1 MLNKVLLK
9 DKYKDFVLE
18 DKQKFLEETQ
28 SIHSKLNL
36 NEISNL
42 PMLIYSQNKR
52 NALYYILS
60 LHYSL
65 KLDRILDYAVITGQ
79 TLINQHFTSEDNRD
93 NVLYNNVYYA
103 DLTFISLSQYDY
115 SSEYLE
121 SQIIDLIEFRTN
133 NKKLTIIS
141 YDIMNSGKNY
151 INLTKKLHSYF
162 LSSRFQIVDMTGQV
176 NSFDKKS
183 TKVTPTK
190 GRIL

>member
-18 DKQKFLEETQ
+18 DKQKFLEEIQ
-28 SIHSKLNL
+28 SIHDKLNL
-36 NEISNL
+36 HEISNA

-65 KLDRILDYAVITGQ
+65 RLDRILDYAVITGQ

-93 NVLYNNVYYA
+93 NVLYNSVYYA

-133 NKKLTIIS
+133 NKKLTVIS

-162 LSSRFQIVDMTGQV
+162 LSSRFQIVDMTGQGT
-176 NSFDKKS
+176 SFDKKS
-183 TKVTPTK
+183 PEVTTKK
-190 GRIL
+190 ARIL